1 MSSPNGKNKNLQNK
15 KIYGI
20 INTQNKKKYYKERGL
35 VP

>member
-20 INTQNKKKYYKERGL
+20 INTQNKKYYKERGL

>member
-20 INTQNKKKYYKERGL
+20 INTQNKKNIIKKE
-35 VP
+35 V